1 MPTLVA
7 LTEQERRIE
16 DLAAPLAEGLGVAL
30 VRVRLM
36 GGRRATL
43 QVMIER
49 AGGALADIGDCE
61 AFSRAFST
69 VLDAEDPISDAFTL
83 EVSTPGIDRPLTRP
97 GDFAR
102 WAGHAAKLELVRPL
116 DGRRRF
122 QGVITGEDGGVI
134 RLRLDDESE
143 LVCTL
148 DELSKASLI
157 LTDQLIEAA
166 RSAGGLPPQPGETAL
181 EGFDVDDLDD
191 LDVDDTDMTDETD
204 DHGEHR

>member
-16 DLAAPLAEGLGVAL
+16 SLAAPVAEGLGLVL

-36 GGRRATL
+36 GGKRPTL

-49 AGGALADIGDCE
+49 AGGGLADIGDCE
-61 AFSRAFST
+61 AFSRAFSP

-102 WAGHAAKLELVRPL
+102 WVGHAAKLELARPL

-122 QGVITGEDGGVI
+122 QGVIAGEDERGI
-134 RLRLDDESE
+134 HLLLDDESE

-148 DELSKASLI
+148 DELSKAALI

-166 RSAGGLPPQPGETAL
+166 RAAGGLPPQPGDAGL
-181 EGFDVDDLDD
+181 EGFDVDALDED
-191 LDVDDTDMTDETD
+191 ADEDMTDEND
-204 DHGEHR
+204 HHGEHR